1 MRPTLALASLAF
13 GALLVVSVLGTQF
26 GAEIYTNVACSL
38 FDGEPAQ
45 LGGCG
50 AGATNWAHAVRFG
63 VLVGAVAAVLVVAL
77 WSGIQRIAVSA
88 AAHQRALPGPSR
100 RFAVWAS
107 WTANGDAWWLS
118 T

>member
-1 MRPTLALASLAF
+1 MRHTLTLASLAF

-63 VLVGAVAAVLVVAL
+63 VLAGAFAAVLVVAL
-77 WSGIQRIAVSA
+77 WAGIRRIAV
-88 AAHQRALPGPSR
+88 R
-100 RFAVWAS
+100 RRGTPAS
-107 WTANGDAWWLS
+107 TAEPV
-118 T
+118 